1 MRPGREQ
8 LPHVRQAARP
18 VHRVQRLEV
27 VLRDGQRDVDVA
39 VRLEHARHRGGVGRD
54 EVRGE
59 GEDGLAEVRE
69 DAGEPAHRRA
79 GHLVRDDHDAVGE
92 VGRRL
97 VGAAHRQADDGE
109 DAAEER
115 EVAAQQRLAAE
126 AQPALVA
133 AHAPRLAAGEQDADA
148 HRVRGCVQRVHRE
161 DAV

>member
-1 MRPGREQ
+1 MRAGREQ

-27 VLRDGQRDVDVA
+27 VLRDGQRHIHVA
-39 VRLEHARHRGGVGRD
+39 VGVEHARHRRGVGRD

-59 GEDGLAEVRE
+59 GEDGLAEVAE

-79 GHLVRDDHDAVGE
+79 GHLVGDDNDAIGE

-97 VGAAHRQADDGE
+97 CGAAHRQADDGE
-109 DAAEER
+109 DAGEEL
-115 EVAAQQRLAAE
+115 EVAPQQRLAAE
-126 AQPALVA
+126 AQAALVA

-148 HRVRGCVQRVHRE
+148 HRVRGCLQRVHRE